1 MGNLQAMIHMAQR
14 ITTLYEQ
21 DNASFGQVSLVKA
34 WWTQKARESVSLG
47 RELLGG
53 NGILIE
59 NQLIK
64 LMMDIE
70 SIHTYEGSYD
80 INMLV
85 TGRELTGISAIR

>member
-1 MGNLQAMIHMAQR
+1 MFLSDVNYTKSEAI
-14 ITTLYEQ
+14 Y
-21 DNASFGQVSLVKA
+21 V
-34 WWTQKARESVSLG
+34 
-47 RELLGG
+47 LGG